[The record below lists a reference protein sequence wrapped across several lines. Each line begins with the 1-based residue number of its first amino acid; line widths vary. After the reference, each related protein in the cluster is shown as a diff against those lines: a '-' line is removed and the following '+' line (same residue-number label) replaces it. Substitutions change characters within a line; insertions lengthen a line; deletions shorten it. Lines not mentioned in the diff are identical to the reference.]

1 MHCNTVTTFK
11 VGKLSQNSMPNLF
24 LTFHS
29 CMYVHLFN
37 VHPTRRMLC
46 PWPKIWIQL
55 LLLLSKIFNF
65 HIWDQSD
72 SESLTFG
79 KAWTQ
84 RASGLLV
91 SLYFELSVPNSWVAE
106 DEDRGVAPSAG
117 FTSLF
122 YVQRLLYERGRGW
135 CPCTQLTTQTF
146 YVERLLSFYKTHFT
160 HFSRSIWPIPS
171 FTAYRFADWKARKVN
186 MTKIGFDF
194 VPLLLHFSAL
204 QFQNASALHCL
215 INFLLESCKRFCG

>member
-11 VGKLSQNSMPNLF
+11 VGKLTQNSI
-24 LTFHS
+24 TFHS

-84 RASGLLV
+84 RASGLLE
-91 SLYFELSVPNSWVAE
+91 SLYFEFSVSNLWVAE

-122 YVQRLLYERGRGW
+122 YVQASALREREGVVPMHSTHNADILRRASVIFLQYPFYPLL
-135 CPCTQLTTQTF
+135 PLNLTYSLF
-146 YVERLLSFYKTHFT
+146 YCIQY
-160 HFSRSIWPIPS
+160 RS
-171 FTAYRFADWKARKVN
+171 ADWKAPKVYF
-186 MTKIGFDF
+186 KHWS
-194 VPLLLHFSAL
+194 PL
-204 QFQNASALHCL
+204 
-215 INFLLESCKRFCG
+215 ILENIHD

>member
-91 SLYFELSVPNSWVAE
+91 SLYFELSVSNSWVAE

-160 HFSRSIWPIPS
+160 PS
-171 FTAYRFADWKARKVN
+171 PAQFDLFPLLLHTVQVCRLKGSESVLQTLKSFDSGKHTWLN
-186 MTKIGFDF
+186 IGFDF
-194 VPLLLHFSAL
+194 VPLPLHL
-204 QFQNASALHCL
+204 QF
-215 INFLLESCKRFCG
+215 

>member
-1 MHCNTVTTFK
+1 MSSKTSASQRLSFSPCKEIYLDSTMIINAMHCNTVTTFK

-91 SLYFELSVPNSWVAE
+91 SLYFELSVSNS
-106 DEDRGVAPSAG
+106 
-117 FTSLF
+117 
-122 YVQRLLYERGRGW
+122 
-135 CPCTQLTTQTF
+135 
-146 YVERLLSFYKTHFT
+146 
-160 HFSRSIWPIPS
+160 
-171 FTAYRFADWKARKVN
+171 
-186 MTKIGFDF
+186 
-194 VPLLLHFSAL
+194 
-204 QFQNASALHCL
+204 
-215 INFLLESCKRFCG
+215 